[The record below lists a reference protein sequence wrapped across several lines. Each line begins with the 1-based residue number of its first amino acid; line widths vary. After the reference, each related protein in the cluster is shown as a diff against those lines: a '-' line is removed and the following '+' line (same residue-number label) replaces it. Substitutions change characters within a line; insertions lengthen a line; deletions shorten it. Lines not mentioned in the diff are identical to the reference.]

1 MEKVK
6 KKIPCNRK
14 VREYTI
20 RQLKDLTGL
29 SISNVYELLKEN
41 GSLPVAESSDI
52 IKRGRQLLKMIDSF
66 KFPASIP
73 IRLVDDRHM
82 LQFRERW
89 AKYLQEQLKKV
100 VGASKPVSLV
110 DEVNKMLKRRKS
122 SITCTRVH
130 LMWYLDMFGME
141 NMTPE
146 SIAAA
151 ITKFGVSDWSKVQP
165 LENNAKYTICL
176 SSDIDEIDPEEFTRM
191 VEFIWAIPR
200 PKIQDDMLEKLE
212 NDIKVMQEFN
222 KLWESSPSTYD
233 YKKIFEEYVSRLK
246 TLPPSKKRVS
256 LKKDCP
262 QKGNDDEQLTP
273 DAQLAL
279 VRKQECPLCG
289 QQLIQK
295 ISNTTGKHY
304 LAHENGNAC
313 HYIAWGTF
321 NSPSIHEKYNMK
333 ISRNG
338 IVKAG
343 T

>member
-1 MEKVK
+1 M
-6 KKIPCNRK
+6 KKIVIECNRK
-14 VREYTI
+14 VRDYTI
-20 RQLKDLTGL
+20 RQLKELTGL
-29 SISNVYELLKEN
+29 SVSEAYELMKEN
-41 GSLPVAESSDI
+41 ICLPIAESTII
-52 IKRGRQLLKMIDSF
+52 IKRGQKLLKMIDRF

-73 IRLVDDRHM
+73 VFPIDERHM
-82 LQFRERW
+82 RQFRERW
-89 AKYLQEQLKKV
+89 TRYLQEQLNKI
-100 VGASKPVSLV
+100 VGSSKPVYLV
-110 DEVNKMLKRRKS
+110 EEVNKMLKRRKS
-122 SITCTRVH
+122 KITCTRQH
-130 LMWYLDMFGME
+130 LIWYLNKYGDK

-146 SIAAA
+146 AIATI
-151 ITKFGVSDWSKVQP
+151 ITKFRTFDWNNIKP
-165 LENNAKYTICL
+165 LVNNSKYTISL
-176 SSDIDEIDPEEFTRM
+176 SKDQSEINPEEFKDK
-191 VEFIWAIPR
+191 VEFIWSVPKPR
-200 PKIQDDMLEKLE
+200 IQDDMLAKLD
-212 NDIKVMQEFN
+212 NDIKVLEDFRKEN
-222 KLWESSPSTYD
+222 ELPAITTYD
-233 YKKIFEEYVSRLK
+233 YENVFKKYVSRLQ

-321 NSPSIHEKYNMK
+321 NSPSIHEKYNMN